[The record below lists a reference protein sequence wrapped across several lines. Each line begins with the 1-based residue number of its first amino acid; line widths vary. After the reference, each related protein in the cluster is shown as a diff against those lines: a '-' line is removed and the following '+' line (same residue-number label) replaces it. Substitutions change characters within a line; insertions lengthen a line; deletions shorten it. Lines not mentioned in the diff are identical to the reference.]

1 MSRKEENDKSF
12 IIVRMNEDGI
22 TNRRIAANL
31 FLYSL
36 DDEFIRTNVLRYY
49 YYWYDGD
56 YNKQQFV
63 LA

>member
-31 FLYSL
+31 FLYSI
-36 DDEFIRTNVLRYY
+36 DDEFIRTNVL
-49 YYWYDGD
+49 
-56 YNKQQFV
+56 
-63 LA
+63 